1 VTRTLPSGT
10 VTFLFTDIEG
20 STRLLQQLGASA
32 YADAL
37 AEHRRVLREAFL
49 RHDGV
54 EVDTQGDAIFVAF
67 PTAPGAVTAASEAQ
81 QALASGPIRVRIG
94 IHTGTP
100 HITDEGYVGPDVH
113 RAARIAAA
121 GHGGQVLV
129 SSSTATLLDHDG
141 LRDLGDHRLKDL
153 AAPER
158 IYQIGGEAFP
168 PLKSLQRTNLPVPP
182 TSFLGREEE
191 LQELVALIEGG
202 PRLVTLTGPAGT
214 GKTRL
219 ALQAAAEAS
228 DRYADGVYWVPLA
241 ALRNPSLVLEAA
253 AQSLGTTGGLAERIG
268 DRRLLLVFDNFEHL
282 MDAADNLA
290 GLIAS
295 CPNLQLIVTSREV
308 LRIPGE
314 QVYPVSP
321 FRVRDAIEFFI
332 ARARATDPR
341 FEPGPLVQRLCAQ
354 LDNLPLALELA
365 ASRVGVL
372 SAEQLLARLSKRLDL
387 LKAGRGVDPRQQTL
401 PATIEWSYDLLQ
413 PNEPRLF
420 ECLSAFDGGCTL
432 EAAEDVCEADIDD
445 LQSLV
450 DKSLVSRQGERF
462 SMLETVREFA
472 MEQLRRRGKTDV
484 HADRHADYFIGLT
497 EAAAHGAPDEDPERG
512 RALYPDLSN
521 IRRALNWLVASG
533 DTERELRLATRG
545 FWCLW
550 TRASQRE
557 IYEWLKFALER
568 SAIGDAHLRTQAL
581 GAAALAASNLG
592 YVEAGRGYANQA
604 LALAREQ
611 QDKRQIEWALRV
623 LSFDEPDLVE
633 RRRLLDEC
641 ERILEELGSEA
652 GLGWVTY
659 LRGLT
664 FIEEHDPDRA
674 REAFEGAAGLF
685 RRLGRP
691 WEAVNAELDIGYALI
706 SADRGAEALPLMKAA
721 LAEAVE
727 IDSPIEVIKALI
739 FLAAIVIDSDA
750 AAAARLLA
758 KARTIVE
765 EEGSEPDPRSEG
777 RLVEP
782 TEQTARAR
790 LGERFQPEWEAGSR
804 MTLVEAV
811 AMAGE
816 ATGTQ
821 APMPSEP
828 TERLGRGQLP

>member
-1 VTRTLPSGT
+1 VARTLPTGT

-20 STRLLQQLGASA
+20 STRLLQQLGSSA

-37 AEHRRVLREAFL
+37 AEHRRAIREAFL

-54 EVDTQGDAIFVAF
+54 EVDTQGDAFFVAF
-67 PTAPGAVTAASEAQ
+67 PTAPGAVAAAADAQEALE
-81 QALASGPIRVRIG
+81 AGPIRVRMG

-100 HITDEGYVGPDVH
+100 HISDEGYVGPDVH

-129 SSSTATLLDHDG
+129 SSSTATLVEREV

-168 PLKSLQRTNLPVPP
+168 PLKSLQRTNLPIPP
-182 TSFLGREEE
+182 TPFVGREEE
-191 LQELVALIEGG
+191 LQEVVALIEGG

-219 ALQAAAEAS
+219 ALQVAAEAS

-282 MDAADNLA
+282 MDAVDDLS

-308 LRIPGE
+308 LRLPGE

-401 PATIEWSYDLLQ
+401 RATIEWSYDLLQ
-413 PNEPRLF
+413 PNEQRLF

-432 EAAEDVCEADIDD
+432 EAAEEVCEADIDD

-450 DKSLVSRQGERF
+450 GKSLVSRQVERF
-462 SMLETVREFA
+462 SMLETMREFA
-472 MEQLRRRGKTDV
+472 AEQLRRRGDADML
-484 HADRHADYFIGLT
+484 ADRHADYFIRLADAG
-497 EAAAHGAPDEDPERG
+497 ARGAPDEDPERG
-512 RALYPDLSN
+512 RALYLEVSN
-521 IRRALNWLVASG
+521 IRRALDWLTASG
-533 DTERELRLATRG
+533 DAERQVRLAVRG
-545 FWCLW
+545 YWCLW
-550 TRASQRE
+550 TRSNQRE
-557 IYEWLKFALER
+557 LYGWLTSALER
-568 SAIGDAHLRTQAL
+568 SDLADAHLRTQAL
-581 GAAALAASNLG
+581 GAAAMAASNLG
-592 YVEAGRGYANQA
+592 HAEAGRAYANQA

-611 QDKRQIEWALRV
+611 EDKIQIEWALRV

-641 ERILEELGSEA
+641 ERLLRELGSEA

-659 LRGLT
+659 LRGFT
-664 FIEEHDPDRA
+664 FIQEQDADRA
-674 REAFEGAAGLF
+674 RETLEEAAGLF
-685 RRLGRP
+685 RRLGRR

-706 SADRGAEALPLMKAA
+706 AANRGAEALPLMKAA
-721 LAEAVE
+721 LVEAVDLDSSTE
-727 IDSPIEVIKALI
+727 ICKALLMVAAIEVELDPV
-739 FLAAIVIDSDA
+739 AAT
-750 AAAARLLA
+750 RLLA
-758 KARTIVE
+758 KARSIAD
-765 EEGSEPDPRSEG
+765 EEGFEPDARSEG

-782 TEQTARAR
+782 TKQTGRAR
-790 LGERFQPEWEAGSR
+790 LGKRFDAEWEAGAQTPLEE
-804 MTLVEAV
+804 TLAL
-811 AMAGE
+811 ARD
-816 ATGTQ
+816 TK
-821 APMPSEP
+821 
-828 TERLGRGQLP
+828 